1 MEPGHGT
8 CYETSLNISVYQ
20 TEGHMSYESVPLM
33 LYTLGIFLAVAV
45 IYINWREQSEDNR
58 SSTENG
64 PETAH

>member
-1 MEPGHGT
+1 
-8 CYETSLNISVYQ
+8 
-20 TEGHMSYESVPLM
+20 MSYESVPLM